1 MEKNISKVK
10 LVNLKEKLRKLNVRW
25 TFNMNCNFFAD
36 KFIFTMI
43 IWHKTMIHVY
53 TNWPIVVYYVKVTR
67 KKLLIAKIFF
77 SGTLVVH
84 FSYFFT
90 RTWIWVNQQLCEQLL
105 YKRRNRISCQI
116 RNVQQ
121 QVSRIMMVCNLSIKW
136 DVIGFRI
143 VCLKCL

>member
-10 LVNLKEKLRKLNVRW
+10 LVNLKEKLRKLNVRR

-36 KFIFTMI
+36 KIFTMK
-43 IWHKTMIHVY
+43 IWRKTMIY
-53 TNWPIVVYYVKVTR
+53 TNWPIVVYYVMITR
-67 KKLLIAKIFF
+67 KKMLIAKIFF
-77 SGTLVVH
+77 SGTLVVL

-105 YKRRNRISCQI
+105 HKRRNRISCQI

-121 QVSRIMMVCNLSIKW
+121 QVSRIVTVWNLSIKW
-136 DVIGFRI
+136 GFIGF
-143 VCLKCL
+143 

>member
-10 LVNLKEKLRKLNVRW
+10 LVNLKEKLRKLNVRC

-36 KFIFTMI
+36 KIFTMK
-43 IWHKTMIHVY
+43 IWRKTMIY
-53 TNWPIVVYYVKVTR
+53 TNWPIVVYYVMITR
-67 KKLLIAKIFF
+67 KKMLIAKIFF
-77 SGTLVVH
+77 LEHFSLVVL

-105 YKRRNRISCQI
+105 YKRRNRLSCQI

-121 QVSRIMMVCNLSIKW
+121 QVSGIMTVCNLSIKW
-136 DVIGFRI
+136 GFIGF
-143 VCLKCL
+143 

>member
-10 LVNLKEKLRKLNVRW
+10 LVNLKEKLRKLNVRR

-36 KFIFTMI
+36 KIFTMK
-43 IWHKTMIHVY
+43 IWRKTMIY
-53 TNWPIVVYYVKVTR
+53 TNWPIVVYYVMITR
-67 KKLLIAKIFF
+67 KKMLIAKIFF
-77 SGTLVVH
+77 SGTLVVL

-105 YKRRNRISCQI
+105 HKRRNRISCQI

-121 QVSRIMMVCNLSIKW
+121 QVSGIMTVCNLSIKW
-136 DVIGFRI
+136 GFIGF
-143 VCLKCL
+143 

>member
-10 LVNLKEKLRKLNVRW
+10 LVNLKEKLRKLNVRR

-36 KFIFTMI
+36 KIFTMK
-43 IWHKTMIHVY
+43 IWRKTMIY
-53 TNWPIVVYYVKVTR
+53 TNWPIVVYYVMITR
-67 KKLLIAKIFF
+67 KKMLIAKIFF
-77 SGTLVVH
+77 SGTLVVL

-105 YKRRNRISCQI
+105 YKRRNRLSCQI

-121 QVSRIMMVCNLSIKW
+121 QVSGIMTVCNLSIKW
-136 DVIGFRI
+136 GFMGF
-143 VCLKCL
+143 

>member
-1 MEKNISKVK
+1 M
-10 LVNLKEKLRKLNVRW
+10 NLKEKLRKLNVRW

-36 KFIFTMI
+36 KFIFTMK
-43 IWHKTMIHVY
+43 IWRKTMIY
-53 TNWPIVVYYVKVTR
+53 TNWPIVVYYVMITR
-67 KKLLIAKIFF
+67 KKMLIAKIFF
-77 SGTLVVH
+77 LEHFSWVVL

-121 QVSRIMMVCNLSIKW
+121 QVSGIMTVCNLSIKW
-136 DVIGFRI
+136 GFIGF
-143 VCLKCL
+143 